1 MSSAMETER
10 AAVVICYRI
19 RPRVEGMFSRNRR
32 QCKWPGR
39 GCRAIRR
46 VAGTKDAQPVDSP
59 RKVENRNKKQYCILD
74 SARYTRRN
82 KREIRQSTRGPCC
95 RQGWAGRIRTWS
107 PEEKDGSSIK
117 GNRESRLIIRDSDLF
132 FSSTTSCQ
140 KAVTVSLSSSFLHF
154 FFVIRTGYRPAM
166 C

>member
-59 RKVENRNKKQYCILD
+59 RKVENRNKKQYCILRI
-74 SARYTRRN
+74 SARSGSLTRQYHHFSD
-82 KREIRQSTRGPCC
+82 EAQT
-95 RQGWAGRIRTWS
+95 S
-107 PEEKDGSSIK
+107 PAEYI
-117 GNRESRLIIRDSDLF
+117 ESN
-132 FSSTTSCQ
+132 
-140 KAVTVSLSSSFLHF
+140 
-154 FFVIRTGYRPAM
+154 
-166 C
+166 